1 MKRTVKLTE
10 SDLARIVKRVIKE
23 QGAPSGSMQNPY
35 TGVSGSEVG
44 DPDLGIHREG
54 NLEDFLEKF
63 PNKTK
68 GTFEIGETPQPGGGR
83 YVSLRM
89 KTSNG
94 QTYDMGITVGPKG

>member
-23 QGAPSGSMQNPY
+23 QSAPSGSMQNPY

-63 PNKTK
+63 PNEKN
-68 GTFEIGETPQPGGGR
+68 GRFETSETPQPDGGR

-89 KTSNG
+89 TRSNG
-94 QTYDMGITVGPKG
+94 QTYDMGVMIGPKG